1 MIVLRL
7 LPGVLMCMAAWQA
20 LAVEPQG
27 TAGEAPRAVS
37 ASTYALD
44 LAGLYRE
51 ARLEDP
57 RVLVAYARAR
67 TAAEQQREAL
77 GGLLPQVSANANSSR
92 VLRKNELSRDI
103 YNNETYSLSLTQ
115 YLYNKPAW
123 ERYQKSKSVKDQKG
137 QQAEDTLAEA
147 TVDLAKRYFV
157 ALAADDELALVQA
170 ERRATQLNLD
180 RVSMMFDRQMAKIT
194 DKLDMQARVDAL
206 AAQEVDARNQ
216 VQVSREALAEIVG
229 RPINEPLSRVRNDV
243 ALQAPTRPLQSWVTQ
258 AIETNPLLK
267 SYRSGAEAANAAV
280 REGKGEHYP
289 QLSLSLSAQ
298 QSDQGYDNTQAPRSD
313 SYVATLG
320 VRIPIY
326 SGGSTSAR
334 VRGLYN
340 EQLAAEEQ
348 MEGIRR
354 QVVKETTTA
363 YLTAQSSVEKIRAN
377 RNALS
382 SAQKSSVAAQKA
394 FAFGVVNA
402 VDVLTSVQNEFK
414 ARRDLLKS
422 QYDFITNLFLL
433 NRWAG
438 ELNQESVDNVNV
450 WLSPVPETSLPGG
463 DVARLDTGAAAQ
475 PIGGKSPTGNTALN

>member
-7 LPGVLMCMAAWQA
+7 LPGLMMCMVAWQA
-20 LAVEPQG
+20 VAVEGQG
-27 TAGEAPRAVS
+27 AVGEQPKGVS
-37 ASTYALD
+37 ASTYTLD

-57 RVLVAYARAR
+57 RVLAAYARAR
-67 TAAEQQREAL
+67 SASEQQRAAL
-77 GGLLPQVSANANSSR
+77 GSLLPQVSANANSSR
-92 VLRKNELSRDI
+92 ILRENEISRDL
-103 YNNETYSLSLTQ
+103 YNTETYSLSLTQ

-137 QQAEDTLAEA
+137 HEAEDALAEA

-157 ALAADDELALVQA
+157 ALAADDELELVQA
-170 ERRATQLNLD
+170 ERRATQKNLD
-180 RVSMMFDRQMAKIT
+180 RVSSMFDRQMAKIT
-194 DKLDMQARVDAL
+194 DKLDMQARVDFL
-206 AAQEVDARNQ
+206 LAQEVEARNQ

-229 RPINEPLSRVRNDV
+229 RPITEPLSRVRNDV
-243 ALQAPTRPLQSWVTQ
+243 ALQAPTRPLQNWVTQ

-267 SYRSGAEAANAAV
+267 SYQSGAEAANAAV

-289 QLSLSLSAQ
+289 QLGLSLSAQ
-298 QSDQGYDNTQAPRSD
+298 QNDQGYDNTQTPRSE
-313 SYVATLG
+313 SYVASIG
-320 VRIPIY
+320 VKIPIY

-334 VRGLYN
+334 VRGLYDD
-340 EQLAAEEQ
+340 QLAAEEQ
-348 MEGIRR
+348 LEGVRR

-363 YLTAQSSVEKIRAN
+363 YLTAQAAVEKIRAN

-382 SAQKSSVAAQKA
+382 SAQQSSVAAQKA
-394 FAFGVVNA
+394 FTFGVVNA
-402 VDVLTSVQNEFK
+402 VDVLTAVQNEFK
-414 ARRDLLKS
+414 ARRDLLKT

-463 DVARLDTGAAAQ
+463 DVPRVDAR
-475 PIGGKSPTGNTALN
+475 S

>member
-20 LAVEPQG
+20 VAVENQG
-27 TAGEAPRAVS
+27 SKGVS

-57 RVLVAYARAR
+57 RVLIGYARAR
-67 TAAEQQREAL
+67 SAAEKQREAF
-77 GGLLPQVSANANSSR
+77 GQLLPQVSANANSSR
-92 VLRKNELSRDI
+92 VLRKNETARDI
-103 YNNETYSLSLTQ
+103 YNNENYSLSLTQ

-123 ERYQKSKSVKDQKG
+123 ERYQKAKSVKAQQS

-147 TVDLAKRYFV
+147 TVDLAKRYFI

-170 ERRATQLNLD
+170 ERRATQKNLD

-229 RPINEPLSRVRNDV
+229 RPVTEPLSRVRNDV

-258 AIETNPLLK
+258 AVETNPMLK
-267 SYRSGAEAANAAV
+267 ASQSGAEAANAAV

-289 QLSLSLSAQ
+289 QLGLSLSAQ

-313 SYVATLG
+313 SYVASLG
-320 VRIPIY
+320 LKIPIY

-334 VRGLYN
+334 VRGLYDD
-340 EQLAAEEQ
+340 QLAAEEQ
-348 MEGIRR
+348 AEGIRR

-394 FAFGVVNA
+394 FTFGVVNA
-402 VDVLTSVQNEFK
+402 VDVLTAVQNEFK

-438 ELNQESVDNVNV
+438 ELNQDSVDHVNV

-463 DVARLDTGAAAQ
+463 DVALLDAA
-475 PIGGKSPTGNTALN
+475 GR

>member
-20 LAVEPQG
+20 VAVENQG
-27 TAGEAPRAVS
+27 SKGVS

-57 RVLVAYARAR
+57 RVLIGYARAR
-67 TAAEQQREAL
+67 SAAERQREAF
-77 GGLLPQVSANANSSR
+77 GQLLPQVSANANSSR
-92 VLRKNELSRDI
+92 VLRKNETARDI
-103 YNNETYSLSLTQ
+103 YNNENYSLSLTQ

-123 ERYQKSKSVKDQKG
+123 ERYQKAKSVKAQQS

-147 TVDLAKRYFV
+147 TVDLAKRYFI

-170 ERRATQLNLD
+170 ERRATQKNLD

-229 RPINEPLSRVRNDV
+229 RPVTEPLSRVRNDV

-258 AIETNPLLK
+258 AVETNPMLK
-267 SYRSGAEAANAAV
+267 ASQSGAEAANAAV

-289 QLSLSLSAQ
+289 QLGLSLSAQ

-313 SYVATLG
+313 SYVASLG
-320 VRIPIY
+320 LKIPIY

-334 VRGLYN
+334 VRGLYDD
-340 EQLAAEEQ
+340 QLAAEEQ
-348 MEGIRR
+348 AEGIRR

-394 FAFGVVNA
+394 FTFGVVNA
-402 VDVLTSVQNEFK
+402 VDVLTAVQNEFK

-438 ELNQESVDNVNV
+438 ELNQDSVDHVNV

-463 DVARLDTGAAAQ
+463 DVALLDAGR
-475 PIGGKSPTGNTALN
+475 

>member
-1 MIVLRL
+1 
-7 LPGVLMCMAAWQA
+7 MCMVAWQA
-20 LAVEPQG
+20 VAVEGQG
-27 TAGEAPRAVS
+27 AVGEQPKGVS
-37 ASTYALD
+37 ASTYTLD

-57 RVLVAYARAR
+57 RVLAAYARAR
-67 TAAEQQREAL
+67 SASEQQRAAL
-77 GGLLPQVSANANSSR
+77 GSLLPQVSANANSSR
-92 VLRKNELSRDI
+92 ILRENEISRDL
-103 YNNETYSLSLTQ
+103 YNTETYSLSLTQ

-137 QQAEDTLAEA
+137 HEAEDALAEA

-157 ALAADDELALVQA
+157 ALAADDELELVQA
-170 ERRATQLNLD
+170 ERRATQKNLD
-180 RVSMMFDRQMAKIT
+180 RVSSMFDRQMAKIT
-194 DKLDMQARVDAL
+194 DKLDMQARVDFL
-206 AAQEVDARNQ
+206 LAQEVEARNQ

-229 RPINEPLSRVRNDV
+229 RPITEPLSRVRNDV
-243 ALQAPTRPLQSWVTQ
+243 ALQAPTRPLQNWVTQ

-267 SYRSGAEAANAAV
+267 SYQSGAEAANAAV

-289 QLSLSLSAQ
+289 QLGLSLSAQ
-298 QSDQGYDNTQAPRSD
+298 QNDQGYDNTQTPRSE
-313 SYVATLG
+313 SYVASIG
-320 VRIPIY
+320 VKIPIY

-334 VRGLYN
+334 VRGLYDD
-340 EQLAAEEQ
+340 QLAAEEQ
-348 MEGIRR
+348 LEGVRR

-363 YLTAQSSVEKIRAN
+363 YLTAQAAVEKIRAN

-382 SAQKSSVAAQKA
+382 SAQQSSVAAQKA
-394 FAFGVVNA
+394 FTFGVVNA
-402 VDVLTSVQNEFK
+402 VDVLTAVQNEFK
-414 ARRDLLKS
+414 ARRDLLKT

-463 DVARLDTGAAAQ
+463 DVPRVDAR
-475 PIGGKSPTGNTALN
+475 S